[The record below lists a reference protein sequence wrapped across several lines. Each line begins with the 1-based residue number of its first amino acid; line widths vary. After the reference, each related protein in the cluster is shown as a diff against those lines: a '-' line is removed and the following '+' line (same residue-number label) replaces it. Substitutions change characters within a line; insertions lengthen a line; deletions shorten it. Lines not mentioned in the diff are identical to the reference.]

1 MAESIE
7 FPPLDN
13 NRIIE
18 LSQVISTLGKQ
29 FLVSIYLRSDI
40 INVVLLLATLLTIY
54 SVVDSE

>member
-13 NRIIE
+13 SRIIE
-18 LSQVISTLGKQ
+18 LSRVISTLGIQ

-40 INVVLLLATLLTIY
+40 INAVLLLPTLLTMY